1 MPPKTRKRKASATES
16 NYTEDVAPKKTAR
29 APKKPATGTARQGRG
44 KNAANGA
51 DEGKLSLGGVGTSK
65 RRKILVGDAKK
76 QIQNRGNDLI
86 KFINSEMKTRPRPQ
100 VEKNILKEEL
110 SAELGSVLPWMK
122 LSSAPQ
128 KGNAQGLPKLM
139 LNTLNELQN
148 TIEGYEKLVKKDTG
162 IKAPTWMRWEQDVK
176 DLNHLGQQGLNMASK
191 IVNHVIMPDLHAL
204 PTEPAENASDI
215 EKVAW
220 ELIEDAIPKRP
231 EETWGKTAQE
241 QLKAFTGVL
250 KLLPT
255 SQ

>member
-1 MPPKTRKRKASATES
+1 MPPKTRKRKISATES
-16 NYTEDVAPKKTAR
+16 NYTEDVAPKKTNR
-29 APKKPATGTARQGRG
+29 APRKPSTGTARQGRG
-44 KNAANGA
+44 KNTANGA
-51 DEGKLSLGGVGTSK
+51 NERKLSLGGIGTSK

-76 QIQNRGNDLI
+76 QIQNGGNDLI
-86 KFINSEMKTRPRPQ
+86 KFINNETKTRPPQ
-100 VEKNILKEEL
+100 IGKNILKEEL
-110 SAELGSVLPWMK
+110 SSELGPVLPWMK
-122 LSSAPQ
+122 LSSAP
-128 KGNAQGLPKLM
+128 KKVDAQGLPKLM

-162 IKAPTWMRWEQDVK
+162 IKAPTWMHWEQDAK
-176 DLNHLGQQGLNMASK
+176 DLNNLGQQGLNMASK

-215 EKVAW
+215 EKLAW

-231 EETWGKTAQE
+231 EEIWGKTAQE

-255 SQ
+255 TQ